1 MTTDTIENFNDVEVH
16 PVGGVRQ
23 AAVASGIRYKDR
35 LDLVLLEL
43 APGSTVSGVFT
54 RNQFCAA
61 PVTIAKKHLQQMQ
74 QAQQAQES
82 QQMQQAQQQ
91 TQQVQKSQQM
101 QQQAQQQ
108 IQQVQK
114 SQQIQQAQ
122 QVQQAQK
129 IRKEQKP
136 QQGEQ
141 QQHCYLLINTGNA
154 NAGTGVAGEQAAL
167 ICCQNLATL
176 AGVEA
181 NQVLPFSTG
190 VIGEPLPMA
199 PIRNALPTAFTELAE
214 NNWPAAAQGI
224 LTTDTRPKLRSIRLQ
239 LSDGPVHIT
248 GIAKGSGMIKPNM
261 ATMLAFICTDAAL
274 PQSDLDALL
283 QQAVNTSFNR
293 ITVDGDTST
302 NDACILAATG
312 ASGIA
317 LERPDHDKD
326 WQNLSDGV
334 ADVFRQLA
342 QDLIRDAE
350 GAGKFIT
357 VTVAEGES
365 VEECLKVAYTVAESP
380 LVKTACFASDPN
392 WGRILAAVGRADIP
406 RLNIQK
412 VDIHLNGTAFVQNGN
427 IHPDYTE
434 AQGKAAMT
442 LPELHI
448 VITLNRGP
456 ATETVW
462 TSDLSHEY
470 IRINA
475 EYRT

>member
-1 MTTDTIENFNDVEVH
+1 M
-16 PVGGVRQ
+16 
-23 AAVASGIRYKDR
+23 
-35 LDLVLLEL
+35 
-43 APGSTVSGVFT
+43 
-54 RNQFCAA
+54 
-61 PVTIAKKHLQQMQ
+61 
-74 QAQQAQES
+74 
-82 QQMQQAQQQ
+82 
-91 TQQVQKSQQM
+91 
-101 QQQAQQQ
+101 
-108 IQQVQK
+108 
-114 SQQIQQAQ
+114 
-122 QVQQAQK
+122 
-129 IRKEQKP
+129 
-136 QQGEQ
+136 
-141 QQHCYLLINTGNA
+141 
-154 NAGTGVAGEQAAL
+154 
-167 ICCQNLATL
+167 
-176 AGVEA
+176 EA

-199 PIRNALPTAFTELAE
+199 PIRDALPTAFTELAE

-312 ASGIA
+312 ASGVT
-317 LERPDHDKD
+317 LKKPDDDSDGSRTDAGKDGTGTDDNEANIRNDTDGSDVTTGANKD
-326 WQNLSDGV
+326 WQNFSDGV

-448 VITLNRGP
+448 VIILNRGP